1 MQYLVYKLIAILIG
15 VALDLILGDPY
26 NFFHPVKV
34 MGKVISYEEK
44 LIRRTGAR
52 GGFMKVLGLVAVLF
66 NMSLAFLFGYLAII
80 LFKINK
86 YFYLIYTSYMVY
98 VCLAARSLHFE
109 ADMVVKELGHSLERG
124 RNRLSYIVGRD
135 TSELSKE
142 EILKATIETVAE
154 NTSDGVIAPLM
165 YIAIY
170 TPLGLVYKFIN
181 TMDSMW
187 GYKNEKYGELG
198 FFAAKIDDLVNLV
211 PARLS
216 ALLILITNIFNKNI
230 LYACQTFFKYRYAHA
245 SPNSA
250 FLEAP
255 IAGLLKIRLGGPHK
269 YFSEI
274 VDKPYIGDIGGE
286 VNTNGV
292 YFTIRAMYKA
302 LALLVIAIAAVYL
315 KLILK

>member
-1 MQYLVYKLIAILIG
+1 
-15 VALDLILGDPY
+15 
-26 NFFHPVKV
+26 
-34 MGKVISYEEK
+34 
-44 LIRRTGAR
+44 
-52 GGFMKVLGLVAVLF
+52 MKALGLVAVLF
-66 NMSLAFLFGYLAII
+66 NMSLAFLFGCFAII

-86 YFYLIYTSYMVY
+86 YLYLIYTSYMVY

-124 RNRLSYIVGRD
+124 RKRLSYIVGRD
-135 TSELSKE
+135 TSELSEE

-154 NTSDGVIAPLM
+154 NTSDGVIAPLI

-170 TPLGLVYKFIN
+170 TPLGFVYKFIN

-187 GYKNEKYGELG
+187 GYKNEKYGDLG

-230 LYACQTFFKYRYAHA
+230 LYACKTFFKYRYAHA

-269 YFSEI
+269 YFSKI
-274 VDKPYIGDIGGE
+274 VDKPYIGDIDGE
-286 VNTNGV
+286 VNSLGV

-302 LALLVIAIAAVYL
+302 LALLVIVIAAIYL
-315 KLILK
+315 KLMIK

>member
-1 MQYLVYKLIAILIG
+1 MQYLAYKLIAILIG

-34 MGKVISYEEK
+34 MGNVISFEEK

-52 GGFMKVLGLVAVLF
+52 GGFMKALGLVAVLF
-66 NMSLAFLFGYLAII
+66 NMSLAFLFGCFAII

-86 YFYLIYTSYMVY
+86 YLYLIYTSYMVY
-98 VCLAARSLHFE
+98 VSLAARSLHFE

-124 RNRLSYIVGRD
+124 RKRLSYIVGRD
-135 TSELSKE
+135 TSELSEE
-142 EILKATIETVAE
+142 EILKACIETVAE
-154 NTSDGVIAPLM
+154 NTSDGVIAPLI

-230 LYACQTFFKYRYAHA
+230 LYACKTFFKYRYAHA

-269 YFSEI
+269 YFSKI
-274 VDKPYIGDIGGE
+274 VDKPYIGDIDGE

-302 LALLVIAIAAVYL
+302 LALLVIVIAAIYL

>member
-1 MQYLVYKLIAILIG
+1 MQYLAYKLIAILIG

-34 MGKVISYEEK
+34 MGKVISFEEK

-52 GGFMKVLGLVAVLF
+52 GGFMKALGLVAVLF
-66 NMSLAFLFGYLAII
+66 NMSLAFLFGCFAII

-86 YFYLIYTSYMVY
+86 YLYLFYTSYMVY

-124 RNRLSYIVGRD
+124 RKRLSYIVGRD
-135 TSELSKE
+135 TSELSEE
-142 EILKATIETVAE
+142 EILKACIETVAE
-154 NTSDGVIAPLM
+154 NTSDGVIAPLF

-230 LYACQTFFKYRYAHA
+230 FYACKTFFKYRYAHA

-269 YFSEI
+269 YFSKI
-274 VDKPYIGDIGGE
+274 VDKPYIGDLDGE

-292 YFTIRAMYKA
+292 YFTIKAMYKA
-302 LALLVIAIAAVYL
+302 LALLVIVIAAIYL

>member
-34 MGKVISYEEK
+34 MGNIISYEEK

-52 GGFMKVLGLVAVLF
+52 GGFMKALGLVAVLF

-86 YFYLIYTSYMVY
+86 YLYLIYTSYIVY

-124 RNRLSYIVGRD
+124 RKRLSYIVGRD
-135 TSELSKE
+135 TSELSEE

-154 NTSDGVIAPLM
+154 NTSDGVIGPLI

-269 YFSEI
+269 YFSKI
-274 VDKPYIGDIGGE
+274 VDKPYIGDIDGE

-302 LALLVIAIAAVYL
+302 LALLVIVIAAIYL

>member
-1 MQYLVYKLIAILIG
+1 MQYLAYKLIAILIG

-34 MGKVISYEEK
+34 MGNIISYEEK
-44 LIRRTGAR
+44 LIRRTKAR

-66 NMSLAFLFGYLAII
+66 NMSLAFLFGFLAII

-109 ADMVVKELGHSLERG
+109 AEMVVKELGHSLERG
-124 RNRLSYIVGRD
+124 RKRLSYIVGRD
-135 TSELSKE
+135 TSELSEE

-216 ALLILITNIFNKNI
+216 AILILITNIFNKNI
-230 LYACQTFFKYRYAHA
+230 LYACKTFFKYRYAHA

-269 YFSEI
+269 YFSKI
-274 VDKPYIGDIGGE
+274 VDKPYIGDIDGE

-292 YFTIRAMYKA
+292 YFTIRAMYKT
-302 LALLVIAIAAVYL
+302 LALLVIVIASIYL

>member
-1 MQYLVYKLIAILIG
+1 
-15 VALDLILGDPY
+15 
-26 NFFHPVKV
+26 
-34 MGKVISYEEK
+34 
-44 LIRRTGAR
+44 
-52 GGFMKVLGLVAVLF
+52 MKALGLVAVLF

-86 YFYLIYTSYMVY
+86 YLYLIYTSYMVY

-124 RNRLSYIVGRD
+124 RKRLSYIVGRD
-135 TSELSKE
+135 TSELSEE

-165 YIAIY
+165 YLAIY

-187 GYKNEKYGELG
+187 GYKNEKYGDLG

-230 LYACQTFFKYRYAHA
+230 FYACKTFFKYRYAHA

-269 YFSEI
+269 YFSKI
-274 VDKPYIGDIGGE
+274 VDKPYIGDIDGE
-286 VNTNGV
+286 VNTSGV

-302 LALLVIAIAAVYL
+302 LALLVIVIAAIYL

>member
-34 MGKVISYEEK
+34 MGKVISFEEK

-52 GGFMKVLGLVAVLF
+52 GGFMKALGLVAVLF
-66 NMSLAFLFGYLAII
+66 NMSLAFLFGCFAII

-86 YFYLIYTSYMVY
+86 YLYLIYTSYMVY

-124 RNRLSYIVGRD
+124 RKRLSYIVGRD
-135 TSELSKE
+135 TSELSEE
-142 EILKATIETVAE
+142 EILKACIETVAE
-154 NTSDGVIAPLM
+154 NTSDGVIAPLI

-230 LYACQTFFKYRYAHA
+230 FYACKTFFKYRYAHA

-269 YFSEI
+269 YFFKI
-274 VDKPYIGDIGGE
+274 VDKPYIGDIDGE
-286 VNTNGV
+286 VNTSGV

-302 LALLVIAIAAVYL
+302 LALLVIVIAAIYL

>member
-1 MQYLVYKLIAILIG
+1 MQYLVYNLIAILIG

-34 MGKVISYEEK
+34 MGSLISYEEK
-44 LIRRTGAR
+44 LIRKTGAK
-52 GGFMKVLGLVAVLF
+52 GTFMKVLGLCAVLF
-66 NMSLAFLFGYLAII
+66 NISLAFIFGYLAI
-80 LFKINK
+80 LLYSVNK
-86 YFYLIYTSYMVY
+86 YLYLIYTSYMVY

-109 ADMVVKELGHSLERG
+109 ADMVVKELNASLERG
-124 RNRLSYIVGRD
+124 RKRLSYIVGRD
-135 TSELSKE
+135 TTELSE
-142 EILKATIETVAE
+142 DEILKACIETVAE
-154 NTSDGVIAPLM
+154 NTSDGVIAPLF

-187 GYKNEKYGELG
+187 GYRNEKYADIGY
-198 FFAAKIDDLVNLV
+198 FAAKIDDIANLI

-216 ALLILITNIFNKNI
+216 AILILITNVFNKNI
-230 LYACQTFFKYRYAHA
+230 LYACKTFFKYRYAHA

-255 IAGLLKIRLGGPHK
+255 IAGLLRIRLGGPHK
-269 YFSEI
+269 YFSKI
-274 VDKPYIGDIGGE
+274 VDKPYIGDEDGT
-286 VNTNGV
+286 VNSDAV

-302 LALLVIAIAAVYL
+302 LALLTASILSIYL
-315 KLILK
+315 IMI

>member
-1 MQYLVYKLIAILIG
+1 MQYLVYKLITILIG

-34 MGKVISYEEK
+34 MGNIISYEEK
-44 LIRRTGAR
+44 LIRRTKAR

-66 NMSLAFLFGYLAII
+66 NMSLAFLFGFLAII

-109 ADMVVKELGHSLERG
+109 AEMVVKELGHSLERG
-124 RNRLSYIVGRD
+124 RKRLSYIVGRD
-135 TSELSKE
+135 TSELSEE

-154 NTSDGVIAPLM
+154 NTSDGVISPLF

-198 FFAAKIDDLVNLV
+198 FFAAKIDDLVNLL

-230 LYACQTFFKYRYAHA
+230 FYACKTFFKYRYAHA

-255 IAGLLKIRLGGPHK
+255 IAGILKIRLGGPHK

-274 VDKPYIGDIGGE
+274 VDKPYIGDIDGE
-286 VNTNGV
+286 VNKNGV
-292 YFTIRAMYKA
+292 YFTIKAMYKA
-302 LALLVIAIAAVYL
+302 LALLVVVIAAIYL

>member
-15 VALDLILGDPY
+15 EALDLILGDPY

-34 MGKVISYEEK
+34 MGNVISFEEK

-52 GGFMKVLGLVAVLF
+52 GGFMKALGLVAVLF

-86 YFYLIYTSYMVY
+86 YLYLIYTSYMVY

-124 RNRLSYIVGRD
+124 RKRLSYIVGRD
-135 TSELSKE
+135 TSELSEE

-154 NTSDGVIAPLM
+154 NTSDGVIAPLI

-198 FFAAKIDDLVNLV
+198 FFAAKIDDLVNLI

-230 LYACQTFFKYRYAHA
+230 AYACRTFFKYRYAHA

-269 YFSEI
+269 YFSKI
-274 VDKPYIGDIGGE
+274 VDKPYIGDLDGE

-302 LALLVIAIAAVYL
+302 LALLVIVIAAIYL

>member
-1 MQYLVYKLIAILIG
+1 MQYLAYKLIAILIG
-15 VALDLILGDPY
+15 VLLDLILGDPY

-34 MGKVISYEEK
+34 MGNIISFEEK

-52 GGFMKVLGLVAVLF
+52 GSFLKLLGLVAVLF
-66 NMSLAFLFGYLAII
+66 NISLAFLFGYLAII

-86 YFYLIYTSYMVY
+86 YLYLIYTSYMVY

-109 ADMVVKELGHSLERG
+109 ADMVVKELGHSLEKG
-124 RNRLSYIVGRD
+124 RKRLSYIVGRD
-135 TSELSKE
+135 TSELSEE

-154 NTSDGVIAPLM
+154 NTSDGVIAPLL

-187 GYKNEKYGELG
+187 GYKNEKYGDIG

-230 LYACQTFFKYRYAHA
+230 FYACKTFFKYRYAHA

-269 YFSEI
+269 YFSKI
-274 VDKPYIGDIGGE
+274 VDKPYIGDIDE
-286 VNTNGV
+286 KVNKNGV
-292 YFTIRAMYKA
+292 YFTIKAMYKA
-302 LALLVIAIAAVYL
+302 LALLILAIVAIYL

>member
-34 MGKVISYEEK
+34 MGNVISFEEK

-52 GGFMKVLGLVAVLF
+52 GGFMKALGLVAVLF
-66 NMSLAFLFGYLAII
+66 NMSLAFLFGCFAII

-86 YFYLIYTSYMVY
+86 YLYLIYTSYMVY

-124 RNRLSYIVGRD
+124 RKRLSYIVGRD
-135 TSELSKE
+135 TSELSEE

-165 YIAIY
+165 YLAIY

-187 GYKNEKYGELG
+187 GYKNEKYGDLG

-269 YFSEI
+269 YFSKI
-274 VDKPYIGDIGGE
+274 VDKPYIGDIDGE

-302 LALLVIAIAAVYL
+302 LALLVIVIAAIYL

>member
-1 MQYLVYKLIAILIG
+1 MQYLAYKLIAILIG
-15 VALDLILGDPY
+15 VVLDLILGDPY
-26 NFFHPVKV
+26 SFFHPVKV
-34 MGKVISYEEK
+34 MGNVISFEEK

-52 GGFMKVLGLVAVLF
+52 GGFMKALGLVAVLF
-66 NMSLAFLFGYLAII
+66 NMSLAFLFGCFAII

-86 YFYLIYTSYMVY
+86 YLYLIYTSYMVY

-109 ADMVVKELGHSLERG
+109 ADVVVKELGHSLERG
-124 RNRLSYIVGRD
+124 RKRLSYIVGRD
-135 TSELSKE
+135 TSELSEE
-142 EILKATIETVAE
+142 EILKACIETVAE

-165 YIAIY
+165 YLAIY

-187 GYKNEKYGELG
+187 GYKNEKYGDLG

-216 ALLILITNIFNKNI
+216 AILILVTNIFNKNI
-230 LYACQTFFKYRYAHA
+230 AYACKTFFKYRYAHA

-269 YFSEI
+269 YFSKI
-274 VDKPYIGDIGGE
+274 VDKPYIGDLDGE

-302 LALLVIAIAAVYL
+302 LALLVIVIAAIYL